1 MNQIFNNKIFL
12 EIKNRR
18 TDFRFFIDS
27 ILIFAKYSWTF
38 FPRINDNSI
47 HFQHWKIIFIFP
59 GNI

>member
-27 ILIFAKYSWTF
+27 IYFCKVFVNF
-38 FPRINDNSI
+38 FSSNQR
-47 HFQHWKIIFIFP
+47 
-59 GNI
+59 

>member
-18 TDFRFFIDS
+18 TDFRFFID
-27 ILIFAKYSWTF
+27 FCKVFVNF